1 MLLKEILNVLDAKP
15 VCAYDENIEIKSV
28 CACDLMSD
36 VLAFV
41 KEQSMLLTGLNN
53 PQTVRTAEMMDMKAI
68 ILVRGKTPDEEV
80 IKLANEKGI
89 ALLRTDLTMYVCAG
103 KLYSA
108 GITCKQN

>member
-1 MLLKEILNVLDAKP
+1 MFLKDVLSVLDATP

-53 PQTVRTAEMMDMKAI
+53 PQAVRTAEMMDMKAI
-68 ILVRGKTPDEEV
+68 VMVRGKTPDPEV
-80 IKLANEKGI
+80 VKLAEEKGI
-89 ALLRTDLTMYVCAG
+89 ALLKTDLTMYICAG
-103 KLYSA
+103 KLYNA
-108 GITCKQN
+108 GITCQK